1 MGREECESFSYLS
14 EHLVTVKF
22 FYCLSRFF
30 LHFLNIPVLG
40 RLLIFVKMRAKPRKI
55 KGVLKRGTDNSIS
68 SVLPELWT
76 RMWCILKPEKQF
88 VSCAGL
94 GGILWNNQSS
104 MEPVVFLRW
113 PPEIRRWFECVSI
126 WQPTSCSG
134 KRPFFLYSWR
144 SMTVCNILI

>member
-30 LHFLNIPVLG
+30 LRFLNIPVLG
-40 RLLIFVKMRAKPRKI
+40 RLLIFVKMREKTWKI
-55 KGVLKRGTDNSIS
+55 KGVLKQGTDNSIS

-76 RMWCILKPEKQF
+76 RMWCVLRPKKR
-88 VSCAGL
+88 VSISWVGL
-94 GGILWNNQSS
+94 GGTHWNNQSS
-104 MEPVVFLRW
+104 VEPVGFLHW
-113 PPEIRRWFECVSI
+113 LSEIWRWFECVSI

-134 KRPFFLYSWR
+134 KRPFFPLFLKKHD
-144 SMTVCNILI
+144 CL